1 MSFKSLLVHA
11 LPGDASRLR
20 TEAATALAIRLDALL
35 IGLGA
40 EAIPPIATSDPY
52 GFGTG
57 QWTPLLYEQQT
68 RNLEAAKTAFAA
80 QSEGA
85 RTEWRSVGDLP
96 TPAMARVARAV
107 DLVVTGGPAGTGDIY
122 NTVSTPELLISS
134 GRPMLVVPPHGGRLD
149 TRRVMVAWKDTREA
163 RRAVSDALS
172 FMHMADEILIVAL
185 GAREDQDALSAQ
197 ANDVAGMIARHSMA
211 KPRTH
216 VAVSGGDDVQTDL
229 LAQADRMDA
238 DLIVS
243 GAYGHS
249 RAYEWV
255 LGGVTRHLLHA
266 CERFVFLSH

>member
-11 LPGDASRLR
+11 LPGEASRLR
-20 TEAATALAIRLDALL
+20 IEAATALAIRLDALL

-40 EAIPPIATSDPY
+40 EAIPPIATGDPY

-57 QWTPLLYEQQT
+57 QWIPLLYEQQT
-68 RNLEAAKTAFAA
+68 RNLEAAHSAFAT
-80 QSEGA
+80 QSKGA

-107 DLVVTGGPAGTGDIY
+107 DLIVTGGPAGTGDIY
-122 NTVSTPELLISS
+122 NTVSTSEP
-134 GRPMLVVPPHGGRLD
+134 
-149 TRRVMVAWKDTREA
+149 RRVMVAWKDTREA

-185 GAREDQDALSAQ
+185 GDREDQDALTAQ
-197 ANDVAGMIARHSMA
+197 TNDVAGMIARHSMA

>member
-11 LPGDASRLR
+11 LPGEASRLR
-20 TEAATALAIRLDALL
+20 IEAATALAIRLDALL

-40 EAIPPIATSDPY
+40 EAIPPIATGDPY

-57 QWTPLLYEQQT
+57 QWIPLLYEQQT
-68 RNLEAAKTAFAA
+68 RNLEAAHSAFAT
-80 QSEGA
+80 QSKGA

-107 DLVVTGGPAGTGDIY
+107 DLIVTGGPAGTGDIY
-122 NTVSTPELLISS
+122 NTVSTSELLLSS
-134 GRPMLVVPPHGGRLD
+134 GRPMLVVPPHGGRMD
-149 TRRVMVAWKDTREA
+149 PRRVMVAWKDTREA

-185 GAREDQDALSAQ
+185 GDREDQDALTAQ
-197 ANDVAGMIARHSMA
+197 TNDVAGMIARHSMA

>member
-1 MSFKSLLVHA
+1 MSFRSLLVHA
-11 LPGDASRLR
+11 QPGEASKLR
-20 TEAATALAIRLDALL
+20 TEAAAALAIKLDALL

-40 EAIPPIATSDPY
+40 EAIPPIAAVDPY
-52 GFGTG
+52 GFGTA

-68 RNLEAAKTAFAA
+68 RNLEAAAAAFAA
-80 QSEGA
+80 HAQGA

-107 DLVVTGGPAGTGDIY
+107 DLVVTGGPAGEGDIY
-122 NTVSTPELLISS
+122 TRVSIPELLISS
-134 GRPMLVVPPHGGRLD
+134 GRPMLVVPPHGGRLE
-149 TRRVMVAWKDTREA
+149 TRRILVAWKDTREA

-172 FMHMADEILIVAL
+172 FMHMADEIVVVAL
-185 GAREDQDALSAQ
+185 GAKEDQEALHAQ
-197 ANDVAGMIARHSMA
+197 AEDVAGMISRHSMA
-211 KPRTH
+211 RPRTH
-216 VAVSGGDDVQTDL
+216 VAVSGADDVQVDL
-229 LAQADRMDA
+229 LAEADRMDA

>member
-1 MSFKSLLVHA
+1 MSFRSLLVHA
-11 LPGDASRLR
+11 QPGEGSKLR
-20 TEAATALAIRLDALL
+20 TEAAAALAIRLDALL

-68 RNLEAAKTAFAA
+68 RNLEAAKAAFAA
-80 QSEGA
+80 QTQGA
-85 RTEWRSVGDLP
+85 KTEWRSVGDLP

-107 DLVVTGGPAGTGDIY
+107 DLVVTGGPTGGGDIY
-122 NTVSTPELLISS
+122 NTVSTAELLISS
-134 GRPMLVVPPHGGRLD
+134 GRPMLVVPPHGGRLE
-149 TRRVMVAWKDTREA
+149 TRRIMVAWKDTREA

-172 FMHMADEILIVAL
+172 FMHMADEILVVAL
-185 GAREDQDALSAQ
+185 GSKEDQDALRAQ
-197 ANDVAGMIARHSMA
+197 AEDVAGMISRHSMA
-211 KPRTH
+211 RPRTH
-216 VAVSGGDDVQTDL
+216 VAVSGADDVQVDL

>member
-1 MSFKSLLVHA
+1 MSFRSLLVHA
-11 LPGDASRLR
+11 QPGDSSRLR
-20 TEAATALAIRLDALL
+20 TEAAAALALKLDALL

-40 EAIPPIATSDPY
+40 EAIPPIAATDPY

-68 RNLEAAKTAFAA
+68 RNLEAAREAFTAQTA
-80 QSEGA
+80 GV

-96 TPAMARVARAV
+96 TMAMARVARAV
-107 DLVVTGGPAGTGDIY
+107 DLIVAGGPASTGDIY
-122 NTVSTPELLISS
+122 NTASTPELLISS
-134 GRPMLVVPPHGGRLD
+134 GRPILIAPPHGGRLEP
-149 TRRVMVAWKDTREA
+149 RRVLVAWKDTREA

-172 FMHMADEILIVAL
+172 FMHMADEILVVAL
-185 GAREDQDALSAQ
+185 GDREDQDALRAQ
-197 ANDVAGMIARHSMA
+197 AEDVAGMIARHSMA
-211 KPRTH
+211 RPRTH
-216 VAVSGGDDVQTDL
+216 VAVSGRDDVQVDL
-229 LAQADRMDA
+229 LAEADKMDA

-255 LGGVTRHLLHA
+255 LGGVTRHLLRA

>member
-11 LPGDASRLR
+11 LPGEASRLR

-40 EAIPPIATSDPY
+40 ESIPPIATSDPY

-68 RNLEAAKTAFAA
+68 RNLQAARSAFST
-80 QSEGA
+80 QSKGA

-107 DLVVTGGPAGTGDIY
+107 DLIVTGGPTSTGDIY

-149 TRRVMVAWKDTREA
+149 PRRVMVAWKDTREA

-172 FMHMADEILIVAL
+172 FMHMVDEILIVAL
-185 GAREDQDALSAQ
+185 GAREDQEALMAQ
-197 ANDVAGMIARHSMA
+197 VNDVAGMIARHSMA

-255 LGGVTRHLLHA
+255 LGGVTRHLLHT

>member
-1 MSFKSLLVHA
+1 VSFKSLLVHA
-11 LPGDASRLR
+11 QPGDASRLR
-20 TEAATALAIRLDALL
+20 TEAAGALAVKLDALL

-40 EAIPPIATSDPY
+40 EAIPPIATTDPY

-68 RNLEAAKTAFAA
+68 RNLEAAREAFAA
-80 QSEGA
+80 QTAGV

-107 DLVVTGGPAGTGDIY
+107 DLVVTGGPHGTGDIY
-122 NTVSTPELLISS
+122 NAVSTPELLISS
-134 GRPMLVVPPHGGRLD
+134 GRPMLVVPPHGGRLE
-149 TRRVMVAWKDTREA
+149 TRRILVAWKDTREA

-172 FMHMADEILIVAL
+172 FMHMADEIAIVAL
-185 GAREDQDALSAQ
+185 GAR
-197 ANDVAGMIARHSMA
+197 
-211 KPRTH
+211 
-216 VAVSGGDDVQTDL
+216 GDDVQADL
-229 LAQADRMDA
+229 LAEADRMDA

>member
-1 MSFKSLLVHA
+1 MSFRSLLVHA
-11 LPGDASRLR
+11 QPGEASKLR
-20 TEAATALAIRLDALL
+20 TEAAAALAIKLDALL

-40 EAIPPIATSDPY
+40 EAIPPIAAIDPY
-52 GFGTG
+52 GFGTA

-68 RNLEAAKTAFAA
+68 RNLEAAHAAFTAQAK
-80 QSEGA
+80 GA

-107 DLVVTGGPAGTGDIY
+107 DLVVTGGPAGEGDIY
-122 NTVSTPELLISS
+122 TRVSTPELLISS
-134 GRPMLVVPPHGGRLD
+134 GRPILVVPQHGGRLE
-149 TRRVMVAWKDTREA
+149 TRRIRVAWKDTREA

-185 GAREDQDALSAQ
+185 GDKEDQEALHAQ
-197 ANDVAGMIARHSMA
+197 AEDVAGMIARHSMA
-211 KPRTH
+211 RPRTH
-216 VAVSGGDDVQTDL
+216 VAVAGADDVQAEL

-255 LGGVTRHLLHA
+255 LGGVTRHLLNA
-266 CERFVFLSH
+266 SERFVFLSH

>member
-11 LPGDASRLR
+11 QPGESSRLK
-20 TEAATALAIRLDALL
+20 TEAAGALAVKLDALL

-40 EAIPPIATSDPY
+40 EAIPPIATTDPY

-68 RNLEAAKTAFAA
+68 RNLEAAHEAFVAQTA
-80 QSEGA
+80 GV

-107 DLVVTGGPAGTGDIY
+107 DLVVTGGPAGAGDIY

-134 GRPMLVVPPHGGRLD
+134 GRPMLVVPPHGGRLE
-149 TRRVMVAWKDTREA
+149 TRRILVAWKDTREA

-172 FMHMADEILIVAL
+172 FMHMADEIAIVAL
-185 GAREDQDALSAQ
+185 GAKEDQDALRAQ
-197 ANDVAGMIARHSMA
+197 AEDVAGMVARHSMA
-211 KPRTH
+211 RPRTH
-216 VAVSGGDDVQTDL
+216 VAISGGDDVQADL
-229 LAQADRMDA
+229 LAEADRMDA

>member
-11 LPGDASRLR
+11 QPGEASRLR
-20 TEAATALAIRLDALL
+20 TESAGALAVKLDALL

-40 EAIPPIATSDPY
+40 EAIPPIATTDPY

-68 RNLEAAKTAFAA
+68 RNLEAAREAFAA
-80 QSEGA
+80 QTAGV
-85 RTEWRSVGDLP
+85 RTEWRSVGDMP

-122 NTVSTPELLISS
+122 TRVDVPELLISS
-134 GRPMLVVPPHGGRLD
+134 GRPMLVVPPHGGRLE
-149 TRRVMVAWKDTREA
+149 TRRILVAWKDTREA

-172 FMHMADEILIVAL
+172 FMHMADEIAIVAL
-185 GAREDQDALSAQ
+185 GAREDQDALRAQ
-197 ANDVAGMIARHSMA
+197 AEDVAGMVARHSMA
-211 KPRTH
+211 RPRTH
-216 VAVSGGDDVQTDL
+216 VAISGGDDVQADL
-229 LAQADRMDA
+229 LAEADRMDA

>member
-11 LPGDASRLR
+11 QPGESSRLR
-20 TEAATALAIRLDALL
+20 TEAAAALAIRLDALL

-40 EAIPPIATSDPY
+40 ESIPPIATSDPY

-68 RNLEAAKTAFAA
+68 RNLEAAKSAFETQAK
-80 QSEGA
+80 GA

-107 DLVVTGGPAGTGDIY
+107 DLVVTGGPAATGDIY
-122 NTVSTPELLISS
+122 SKVSTPELLLSS
-134 GRPMLVVPPHGGRLD
+134 GRPMLVVPPHGGRLE

-185 GAREDQDALSAQ
+185 GTREDQDALTAQ

-216 VAVSGGDDVQTDL
+216 VAVSAGDHVQSDL
-229 LAQADRMDA
+229 LARADLMDA

>member
-1 MSFKSLLVHA
+1 MSFKALLVHA
-11 LPGDASRLR
+11 QPGEASRLR
-20 TEAATALAIRLDALL
+20 TEAAGALAVKLDALL

-40 EAIPPIATSDPY
+40 EAIPPIATTDPY

-68 RNLEAAKTAFAA
+68 RNLDAAREAFASQTA
-80 QSEGA
+80 GV

-134 GRPMLVVPPHGGRLD
+134 GRPMLVAPPHGGRLE
-149 TRRVMVAWKDTREA
+149 TRRILVAWKDTREA

-172 FMHMADEILIVAL
+172 FMHMADEIAIVAL
-185 GAREDQDALSAQ
+185 GAREDQDALRAQ
-197 ANDVAGMIARHSMA
+197 VEDVAGMVARHSMA
-211 KPRTH
+211 RPRTH
-216 VAVSGGDDVQTDL
+216 VAISGGDDVQADL
-229 LAQADRMDA
+229 LAEADRMDA

>member
-11 LPGDASRLR
+11 QPGDASRLR
-20 TEAATALAIRLDALL
+20 TEAAGALALKVDALL

-40 EAIPPIATSDPY
+40 EAIPPIATTDPY

-68 RNLEAAKTAFAA
+68 RNLEAAREAFAA
-80 QSEGA
+80 QTAGV

-107 DLVVTGGPAGTGDIY
+107 DLVVTGGPHGTGDIY
-122 NTVSTPELLISS
+122 NAVSTPELLISS
-134 GRPMLVVPPHGGRLD
+134 GRPMLVVPPHGGRLE
-149 TRRVMVAWKDTREA
+149 TRRILVAWKDTREA

-172 FMHMADEILIVAL
+172 FMHMADEIAIVAL
-185 GAREDQDALSAQ
+185 GAREDQDALRAQ
-197 ANDVAGMIARHSMA
+197 AEDVAGMVARHSMA
-211 KPRTH
+211 RPRTH
-216 VAVSGGDDVQTDL
+216 VAVSGGDDVQADL
-229 LAQADRMDA
+229 LAEADRMDA